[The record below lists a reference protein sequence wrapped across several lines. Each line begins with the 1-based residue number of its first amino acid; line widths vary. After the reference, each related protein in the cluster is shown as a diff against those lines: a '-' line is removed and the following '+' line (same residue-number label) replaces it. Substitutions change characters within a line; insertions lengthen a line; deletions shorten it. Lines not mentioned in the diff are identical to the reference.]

1 MSEEKKSQEN
11 KVSKSKTVAKAP
23 VQNKA
28 ASATAKSVY
37 GEKKRVFKG
46 KGKRFSKN
54 RRDKKDDFEQKI
66 VDLARVTR
74 VMGGGK
80 RMRFRAC
87 VAVGDKKG
95 KIGIGMAKSIDV
107 TTAINKA
114 ATVARKNVITVT
126 TVNDTIPHE
135 VYLKQGAARILLKPA
150 RKGKGVIAGGAAR
163 MILELAGVKNITSK
177 ILGTSNKVNIARSV
191 MTALEDMKKSPK
203 VDKIENK
210 TATST
215 SSVQGKDDSK
225 KVNKKEKDQ
234 VKK

>member
-1 MSEEKKSQEN
+1 MSEEKKAQVN
-11 KVSKSKTVAKAP
+11 KTSKPKVNVKPAVKSG
-23 VQNKA
+23 
-28 ASATAKSVY
+28 ASTATAKSVY

-54 RRDKKDDFEQKI
+54 KRDKKDDFEQKI

-95 KIGIGMAKSIDV
+95 KVGIGMAKSIDV

-163 MILELAGVKNITSK
+163 MILELSGVKNITSK
-177 ILGTSNKVNIARSV
+177 ILGTNNKVNIAKSV
-191 MTALEDMKKSPK
+191 MTALEGMKKSPK
-203 VDKIENK
+203 VDIVEKKVEK
-210 TATST
+210 KKEVATDT
-215 SSVQGKDDSK
+215 KSK
-225 KVNKKEKDQ
+225 KKESK
-234 VKK
+234 

>member
-11 KVSKSKTVAKAP
+11 KTDKKAEVKTQAGD
-23 VQNKA
+23 KA
-28 ASATAKSVY
+28 AKTTAKTVY
-37 GEKKRVFKG
+37 GEKKSFKG
-46 KGKRFSKN
+46 KKRFQKN
-54 RRDKKDDFEQKI
+54 KREARDEFEQKI

-95 KIGIGMAKSIDV
+95 KVGIGMAKSIDV

-114 ATVARKNVITVT
+114 ATDAKKKIIHVS

-150 RKGKGVIAGGAAR
+150 RKGKGVVAGGAAR
-163 MILELAGVKNITSK
+163 MVLELAGIKNITSK
-177 ILGTSNKVNIARSV
+177 ILGTNNKVNIVKSV
-191 MTALEDMKKSPK
+191 VTALDGMKRSPKAEKVEKQSEKKTEKKETKKSVIK
-203 VDKIENK
+203 
-210 TATST
+210 
-215 SSVQGKDDSK
+215 KDAKKKDSK
-225 KVNKKEKDQ
+225 
-234 VKK
+234 